1 MKKLIALLLAALMV
15 LSLAAC
21 GEKKDEGTKPIYEDD
36 LPPTTEER
44 PSDELLNFPENALDV
59 LSDIWALYGDDE
71 KFPVMGGN
79 PEGGVMDG
87 PAVYD
92 EAYIEGLMNHLV
104 VPETSLDDIAEA
116 ATMLHMMNANTFT
129 SGAVKLADT
138 VDSKAFADAMHTA
151 ITNNQWMCGMPERLV
166 ITAVS
171 DGYVL
176 IAFGVNDAMTS
187 FCEKLNTA
195 YPQQNTFY
203 DEAITG

>member
-1 MKKLIALLLAALMV
+1 MKKLIALLLAVMMV

-21 GEKKDEGTKPIYEDD
+21 NEKKDEGTKPVYEDD
-36 LPPTTEER
+36 LPSTTEER
-44 PSDELLNFPENALDV
+44 PSDELLNIPENALDV
-59 LSDIWALYGDDE
+59 LNDIWALYGDDE

-92 EAYIEGLMNHLV
+92 KAYIEGLMNHLL
-104 VPETSLDDIAEA
+104 VPETSLNDVEEA
-116 ATMLHMMNANTFT
+116 ATMIHMMNANTFT
-129 SGAVKLADT
+129 SGVVKVANGVDT
-138 VDSKAFADAMHTA
+138 KAFADAMHTA

-166 ITAVS
+166 ITSVS

-176 IAFGVNDAMTS
+176 IAFGHADAMTP
-187 FCEKLNTA
+187 FCQKLATA
-195 YPQQNTFY
+195 YPQATAFY

>member
-44 PSDELLNFPENALDV
+44 PSDELLNVPENALDV

-92 EAYIEGLMNHLV
+92 KAYIEGLMNHLL

-129 SGAVKLADT
+129 GGVVELVNG